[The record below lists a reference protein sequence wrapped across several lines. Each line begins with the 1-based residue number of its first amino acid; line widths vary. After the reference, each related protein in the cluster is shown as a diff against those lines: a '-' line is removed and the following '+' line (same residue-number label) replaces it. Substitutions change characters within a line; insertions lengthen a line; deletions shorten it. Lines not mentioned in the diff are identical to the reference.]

1 MSNSNQIDLAWK
13 MVLKLSCMICITSFF
28 CLMML
33 LMSGIHYWTL
43 GVVFLISLAGSN
55 YVISKFEY
63 IKAHEP
69 AYRQFVITVT
79 MFAIILLFMA
89 LLVKK
94 VTDNEFQ
101 NLMLYGTLPVM
112 VNFLM
117 VFTKWIL
124 HKYRISRLEQKQKEK
139 EEHRAKEGL
148 YGGL

>member
-1 MSNSNQIDLAWK
+1 MSNLNQIDLAWK
-13 MVLKLSCMICITSFF
+13 TVLKLSCMICITSFF
-28 CLMML
+28 CLMLIFML
-33 LMSGIHYWTL
+33 GIHKWTL
-43 GVVFLISLAGSN
+43 IAVFLISLIGSN

-63 IKAHEP
+63 IKVHEP

-89 LLVKK
+89 LVVKK

-124 HKYRISRLEQKQKEK
+124 HTYRISKLEHKQREK
-139 EEHRAKEGL
+139 EEQRAKEGL